1 VNGLRYGN
9 HSKKAGYREFTNV
22 NVSELFGEFPDVMG
36 IKAALEQRRLKLEM
50 IRPHFEKV
58 VKKARDYLAWK
69 PEERL
74 SYAVIVASCLVAQEL
89 KTNQVRRILE
99 MARNVELKLK
109 RNKDEDIRDDIVR
122 IRYVL
127 AYTVGRATG
136 RSKNPLE
143 AFHKILDP
151 MLEVL
156 MKDPK
161 KENFE
166 KFYDFLQAVVAY
178 HRFFGGKD

>member
-1 VNGLRYGN
+1 MVHYQRYG
-9 HSKKAGYREFTNV
+9 GYRRDEYKKQTSQV
-22 NVSELFGEFPDVMG
+22 NAPRLGESPDVIE
-36 IKAALEQRRLKLEM
+36 IKKMLEGKGKQWESIQPDFDNVVEEAKNFLEWSPNKRLANAVTVAA
-50 IRPHFEKV
+50 
-58 VKKARDYLAWK
+58 YLT
-69 PEERL
+69 
-74 SYAVIVASCLVAQEL
+74 SQDL

-122 IRYVL
+122 MRYVL

>member
-1 VNGLRYGN
+1 MRYGN
-9 HSKKAGYREFTNV
+9 HMRKSGYMGRGSTV
-22 NVSELFGEFPDVMG
+22 DPPKLFGEFPDVMG

-50 IRPHFEKV
+50 IRPYFERV

-74 SYAVIVASCLVAQEL
+74 SHAVIVASYLVAQEL

-109 RNKDEDIRDDIVR
+109 RNKGEDIRDDIVR

-136 RSKNPLE
+136 RSKSPLE

-161 KENFE
+161 EENFE

>member
-1 VNGLRYGN
+1 MRYGN
-9 HSKKAGYREFTNV
+9 HMRKPGYRGRGSTV
-22 NVSELFGEFPDVMG
+22 DPLKLFGEFPEVMD
-36 IKAALEQRRLKLEM
+36 IKAALEQRKLEM
-50 IRPHFEKV
+50 IRLYFEGV

-74 SYAVIVASCLVAQEL
+74 SHAVIVASYLVAQGL

-109 RNKDEDIRDDIVR
+109 RNKGEDIRDDIVR

-136 RSKNPLE
+136 RSKSPLE

-161 KENFE
+161 AENFE

-178 HRFFGGKD
+178 HKFFGGKDR